1 MNLKILGSISVF
13 IALLFGY
20 SQSSGQVPAGQRPPA
35 QTPAGQRPPAPVYQP
50 PYTSAT
56 PHFTFGKTLK
66 EQEDQLKNNPLMLRF
81 AESRKALM
89 AANPNRPIYHMFA
102 AEGRLGDPNGLAFW
116 QGNWH
121 LFYQAWPTDDSRQ
134 HWGHVVS
141 KDLVHW
147 RDLPY
152 AIYPNPEIKVYSGST
167 LVEDNRVI
175 AMYYGTA
182 KGDMVAVSDDPLL
195 LNWNKILKNGGAV
208 IPTMSSDGSMLP
220 YVVFDACIWNKDGTY
235 YSLAGGKR
243 APETA
248 LGGKPPQAMAY
259 LFKSKDLVNWDY
271 VHEFV
276 EGDRY
281 TMLGDDY
288 ACPYFWPLG
297 DKYIL
302 IFFSHN
308 SGGQFLLGDYDKT
321 RDKFIATFGSGPKG
335 LAQPSSTPDGKGR
348 VVVVYAVGGVLGI
361 PRLLT
366 LLGPDEV
373 GQEPAPDFSSL
384 HYDARQIGKTLLPA
398 NQEVVLNG
406 ISGNTM
412 EISAEIDPK
421 GSHSI
426 ELNVLRSPG
435 NEEYTRILISK
446 GPRTYGRGIAYIQGP
461 GTALMPDDLVP
472 LFIPGHPGRVNTG
485 FGRGAGTPGPQ
496 PKLLTIE
503 SYYAGNFSAPLTG
516 SFLLSPGESIKLR
529 VFIDKGL
536 VEVFVNGKQALST
549 SVNPSRLDSKSVSI
563 KSHGQD
569 AELISLDAW
578 QMKGIYDAN
587 SGMVSK

>member
-1 MNLKILGSISVF
+1 MKIKIPGIISVF
-13 IALLFGY
+13 IALLSGY
-20 SQSSGQVPAGQRPPA
+20 SQSSGQV
-35 QTPAGQRPPAPVYQP
+35 PAGQRPPAPVYQP

-66 EQEDQLKNNPLMLRF
+66 EQEDQLKNNPLILRF

-89 AANPNRPIYHMFA
+89 AANPKRPIYHMFA

-121 LFYQAWPTDDSRQ
+121 LFYQGWPTDDSRQ

-152 AIYPNPEIKVYSGST
+152 AIYPNPEIKVYSGAT

-182 KGDMVAVSDDPLL
+182 KGDMIAVSDDPLL
-195 LNWNKILKNGGAV
+195 LNWDKILKNGGAV
-208 IPTMSSDGSMLP
+208 IPAMSSDGSMLP
-220 YVVFDACIWNKDGTY
+220 YVVFDACIWEKDGTY
-235 YSLAGGKR
+235 YSLSGGKR

-281 TMLGDDY
+281 TLLGDDY

-302 IFFSHN
+302 SFFSHN
-308 SGGQFLLGDYDKT
+308 SGGQFLLGDYDKA
-321 RDKFIATFGSGPKG
+321 RDKFIATSGSGPSG
-335 LAQPSSTPDGKGR
+335 LAQPSSTPDAKGG
-348 VVVVYAVGGVLGI
+348 VIVVYAVGGVLGI
-361 PRLLT
+361 PRRLT

-373 GQEPAPDFSSL
+373 GQEPASDFSSL

-398 NQEVVLNG
+398 NQEVVMNG

-435 NEEYTRILISK
+435 NEEYTRISISK

-461 GTALMPDDLVP
+461 GTALMPDDLMP
-472 LFIPGHPGRVNTG
+472 LFIPGHPGRVSG
-485 FGRGAGTPGPQ
+485 GGGRGAGTSGPQ

-503 SYYAGNFSAPLTG
+503 SYYAGSFSAPLIAP
-516 SFLLSPGESIKLR
+516 FLLSPGESIKLR
-529 VFIDKGL
+529 VFVDKGL

-549 SVNPSRLDSKSVSI
+549 NVNPSREDSKGVSI
-563 KSHGQD
+563 KSQGQD

-578 QMKGIYDAN
+578 QMKGIYDLTT
-587 SGMVSK
+587 GMVSK